1 MKKVVFIFLIFIA
14 SNLFSQNKQVLYDF
28 AGLPQTLLLNPGL
41 ETNYKYHIGVPLLSG
56 FSTELASTGFTI
68 ADIFGVDNRT
78 INDKIGAVLVD
89 LDTRDY
95 LKFNSQIEVFSAGF
109 RFDDKTY
116 FSFGFYQEF
125 DAIGYFPKDIITL
138 LNEGN
143 AAYLNRSF
151 DASQLLYKLEF
162 LGVIHAGITRKV
174 NDKWTIG
181 GRFKIYSSAL
191 NLQSTNNSGTLTTNL
206 GDNNIYIHHLDNINV
221 NLQTSGLIQD
231 DEYINDPG
239 TFLKNTF
246 LGGNLGL
253 GLDFGVTYQISPQLQ
268 FSGSLLDVGFVN
280 HKKNIKNTLTE
291 GSFTFEGLQFGYD
304 ESNRNY
310 WEELDNELKEQL
322 PTVEN
327 QESFISWRP
336 AKFNAAIKY
345 SFGEKRSKY
354 CYDDTYKDFYTDA
367 LGAQLYSVFRPLSQ
381 QFALTGFYEKSF
393 SHKLHTKVTY
403 TVDNYSYYNIGVGV
417 SAQVWKI
424 NFYGILD
431 NIAELTD
438 ISSANNVSLQFGF
451 NLLFN

>member
-1 MKKVVFIFLIFIA
+1 MKKFAFIFLLFI
-14 SNLFSQNKQVLYDF
+14 SLNLFSQNKQVLYDF

-41 ETNYKYHIGVPLLSG
+41 ESNYKYHIGVPLLSG
-56 FSTELASTGFTI
+56 FSTELASTGFTV
-68 ADIFGVDNRT
+68 ADIFGVDSRT
-78 INDKIGAVLVD
+78 INEKIASILEN
-89 LDTRDY
+89 LDSRDY

-109 RFDDKTY
+109 RFDEKTY
-116 FSFGFYQEF
+116 FSFGFYQEL

-151 DASQLLYKLEF
+151 DASQLLYKLDV

-181 GRFKIYSSAL
+181 GRFIIYSSAL

-246 LGGNLGL
+246 FGGNLGL

-327 QESFISWRP
+327 QESYISWRP